1 MTGNH
6 KSQQLVA
13 NIEDIMKI
21 IPHRYP
27 FLLVDRVIN
36 LNPDKNIT
44 AIKNVTINEEFFQ
57 GHFPSKS
64 VMPGVLIIESMAQS
78 AAVLVSKTLGIDA
91 EGKIVYFMTIDNT
104 RFRNPVVPGDQLKL
118 DVIKVRQRKNVWKF
132 NGKAY
137 VEETLVAES
146 TFSAMIVDLE

>member
-1 MTGNH
+1 MTETQINH
-6 KSQQLVA
+6 ETVV

-36 LNPDKNIT
+36 LIPDKSII
-44 AIKNVTINEEFFQ
+44 AIKNVSINEEFFQ
-57 GHFPSKS
+57 GHFPSKP

-91 EGKIVYFMTIDNT
+91 QGKIVYFMTIDNT

-118 DVIKVRQRKNVWKF
+118 EVYKVRQRNNVWKF
-132 NGKAY
+132 DGKAF
-137 VEETLVAES
+137 VEKVLVAES
-146 TFSAMIVDLE
+146 SFSAMIVDLD